1 MPVSDPIADM
11 LTRIRNA
18 NMVYHDTVVM
28 PSSKMK
34 VEMALILKQEGYIR
48 DFEHVTDEKGFKN
61 LKLFMKYMPDRKKV
75 ISGLRRISK
84 PGLKVY
90 TTQDKLPRVLNGLGI
105 AIISTSSGLMTDR
118 KARETGLGGEVVCYV
133 W

>member
-34 VEMALILKQEGYIR
+34 AELALILKQEGYIR
-48 DFEHVTDEKGFKN
+48 DFETSNDENGFKN

-75 ISGLRRISK
+75 ISGLKRISK

-90 TTQDKLPRVLNGLGI
+90 TTKDELPRVLNGLGI
-105 AIISTSSGLMTDR
+105 AVISTSSGLMTDR
-118 KARETGLGGEVVCYV
+118 KARELGLGGEVVCYV